1 MQYFFCYSPRMHR
14 ALRQY
19 GFRYICVGMN
29 ERSGETFWLY
39 EGTQELN
46 YFKDNVYQDV
56 IDQF

>member
-1 MQYFFCYSPRMHR
+1 
-14 ALRQY
+14 
-19 GFRYICVGMN
+19 MN

-56 IDQF
+56 RDQF